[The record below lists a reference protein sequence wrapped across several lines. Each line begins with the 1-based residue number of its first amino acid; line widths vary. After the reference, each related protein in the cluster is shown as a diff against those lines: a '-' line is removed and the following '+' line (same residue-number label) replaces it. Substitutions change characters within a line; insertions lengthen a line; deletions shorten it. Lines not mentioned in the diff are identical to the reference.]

1 MQPVELVAGWPAE
14 TGPAGPAMP
23 VVLPGPGAVALGLC
37 CGASPDAVGKAVP
50 VGLAPPA
57 ESKQVLSH
65 LL

>member
-1 MQPVELVAGWPAE
+1 MQPVELVAGWPAG
-14 TGPAGPAMP
+14 TGPAGPALP
-23 VVLPGPGAVALGLC
+23 VVLPGPGAAAPGPC
-37 CGASPDAVGKAVP
+37 SGAGSDAVGEAAP